1 VGWTE
6 ARENAPQK
14 ELSTVC
20 CGARIAG
27 LTRCHNRV
35 SQHLTQVG
43 VTHGCDIAL
52 GTTALWRAE
61 SRISVGLPL
70 GRGLIIP
77 DPDSG
82 GDESNGR
89 QEVSGELV
97 EAGGDASEVL
107 ELVEEALDEVALPVE
122 IGIDR
127 SLDLDVALCG
137 DMGLP
142 TSGADQVDQRS
153 RVVPAICDE
162 GFGRRQGL
170 DQARCH
176 GLVGSL
182 AGREQQS
189 DRQSLFVDNGV
200 DLGAQSSTRTANG
213 VIRTPF
219 LPPAA
224 CWWARTI
231 ELSMN
236 CSDCGERAARASK
249 MCSHTPALAQRL

>member
-1 VGWTE
+1 MNGDE
-6 ARENAPQK
+6 GALSRPAPRSAR
-14 ELSTVC
+14 SYRTTTVS
-20 CGARIAG
+20 AA
-27 LTRCHNRV
+27 
-35 SQHLTQVG
+35 
-43 VTHGCDIAL
+43 VTHRDGEASGAL
-52 GTTALWRAE
+52 PGRLVRGPQAAR
-61 SRISVGLPL
+61 RRL

-77 DPDSG
+77 DPDAG
-82 GDESNGR
+82 GGESNGG
-89 QEVSGELV
+89 QEVSGEFV
-97 EAGGDASEVL
+97 ESGGDASEVL

-122 IGIDR
+122 IAIDR
-127 SLDLDVALCG
+127 SLDLDVALG
-137 DMGLP
+137 RDMGLP

-162 GFGRRQGL
+162 GSGRRQGL

-176 GLVGSL
+176 GLVGGL